1 MVLGGVVM
9 LGRAVMLGG
18 MTAGW
23 GDDVAAG
30 FVEMGSGRLG
40 IFLVVDFLF
49 FRSSLFPLETGGD
62 ACPLFFPLS

>member
-30 FVEMGSGRLG
+30 FVEMGSGRFAFSLLL
-40 IFLVVDFLF
+40 IFFFFDLPYFHLRRAGMLVRF
-49 FRSSLFPLETGGD
+49 FSL
-62 ACPLFFPLS
+62 